1 MEPEPTIT
9 RWMPPGPSRS
19 RDEMYMSMAAVKDAL
34 TACGSD
40 SAWIERVS
48 VALGTLAAQFRLQA
62 GSAQADGAHRRVLR
76 AEPRLSKAVAD
87 QVREQD
93 ELVAAIDDL
102 IAYLDGR
109 EPAAG
114 VTDVRDQG
122 RTLLARL
129 VRHRQGGSDLLHE
142 VDEADLGGEG

>member
-9 RWMPPGPSRS
+9 RWTPPAPSGS
-19 RDEMYMSMAAVKDAL
+19 RDELDMSMAAVSDAL

-40 SAWIERVS
+40 SAWIERVRG
-48 VALGTLAAQFRLQA
+48 ALGVLAAQLRLQA
-62 GSAQADGAHRRVLR
+62 GSAQADGAHRGVLR

-93 ELVAAIDDL
+93 QLVAAIDDL
-102 IAYLDGR
+102 LAYLAAR
-109 EPAAG
+109 EPTAG
-114 VTDVRDQG
+114 VTDVRD
-122 RTLLARL
+122 RARALMARL
-129 VRHRQGGSDLLHE
+129 VRHRQGGSDLLYE